1 MDTHALVSD
10 LAIGEKVQSLK
21 GHQVQVTGIAL
32 DGLDIAT
39 SSIAWQ
45 WTKKDRVDHTRVH
58 HFVTLSLTV
67 SIKLSPVVHQPL
79 ELVAEPVLIYP
90 ENLPTGLPSLQNPLS
105 RTFRSGKSRSS
116 SSPSPFERIFSKTMG
131 ADRT

>member
-1 MDTHALVSD
+1 MSLILLGHTSFVGPLAWVSLKEEFPEGGIVSGGMDTHALVSD

-79 ELVAEPVLIYP
+79 ELVAEVH
-90 ENLPTGLPSLQNPLS
+90 
-105 RTFRSGKSRSS
+105 
-116 SSPSPFERIFSKTMG
+116 SP
-131 ADRT
+131 